1 MKKIFSLCISFFSC
15 LSKKKISAHIEES
28 LDFSSFLCNEEKE
41 RMKKWN
47 KYVIY
52 SSNIQHTRGV
62 MIWSLALSYCHVCVG
77 LVSGCADRMRQM
89 DVVCWQPSLLF
100 NVHDMAR
107 KNNNNMNPET
117 KEFFYFL
124 FISISSFARHPA
136 TTTKYS
142 IFFFVSA
149 LDFMFLFKIFVLFSV
164 WIKSVKC
171 LYLFIFLHPFVLRL
185 PSTFHLDGPCR

>member
-1 MKKIFSLCISFFSC
+1 MPSTKSGSKGFLRRRGTGVGIRTDRLSFIYVHNYTLNVFSMKKIFSLCISFFSC
-15 LSKKKISAHIEES
+15 LSKKKMSAHIEES

-47 KYVIY
+47 KFVIY
-52 SSNIQHTRGV
+52 SCNIQHTRGV

-89 DVVCWQPSLLF
+89 DVVCWQPALLF

-142 IFFFVSA
+142 IFFFCFCSRFYV
-149 LDFMFLFKIFVLFSV
+149 FV
-164 WIKSVKC
+164 
-171 LYLFIFLHPFVLRL
+171 
-185 PSTFHLDGPCR
+185 